1 MKNVISVSIGEAALK
16 KGKRNFFENKL
27 LGKIRIATKDL
38 GNPKVYRELGKIYI
52 EVNEDNIERIINRVK
67 KVFGLVYLAPAYRI
81 EKNIDDIRK
90 MALEA
95 LEDERRNRDIKSFR
109 IVCKR
114 ADKKFPMNSM
124 EVSRDVGGY
133 VLENAKDLKVDLHK
147 PDLYI
152 YVDIRENT
160 YIYTEKVYGYGGL
173 PIGTNGKGLLLLSG
187 GIDSPVAGFMIAK
200 RGVLIQAVHFH
211 SYPFT
216 SERAEEKIKDLA
228 KIISMYTGEIKLYSI
243 NILNIQKA
251 INKNC
256 PEEEMTIISRRFMTR
271 IAERIANKNY
281 IDCLITGENL
291 GQVASQTMKALNVT
305 NSSVDL
311 PILRPLVGFNKSE
324 IIEIAEDIE
333 TFETSILPFE
343 DCCSVFLP
351 KHPVT
356 SPILKNI
363 EKSEEALN
371 VEDLIN
377 NAIDEMKITKIGIR

>member
-38 GNPKVYRELGKIYI
+38 GSPKVYRELGKIYI

-363 EKSEEALN
+363 ERSEEALN

>member
-38 GNPKVYRELGKIYI
+38 GSPKVYRELGKIYI

-311 PILRPLVGFNKSE
+311 PILRPLIGFNKSE

>member
-38 GNPKVYRELGKIYI
+38 GSPKVYRELGKIYI
-52 EVNEDNIERIINRVK
+52 EVNEDNMDKIINRVK
-67 KVFGLVYLAPAYRI
+67 KVFGLVHLSPAYKI
-81 EKNIDDIRK
+81 EKNMESIRTI
-90 MALEA
+90 ALKA
-95 LEDERRNRDIKSFR
+95 LEDERKNREIKSFR

-114 ADKKFPMNSM
+114 ADKRFPINSM
-124 EVSRDVGGY
+124 EVSKDVGGY
-133 VLENAKDLKVDLHK
+133 ILENIEELKVDLHN
-147 PDLYI
+147 PDIYI

-160 YIYTEKVYGYGGL
+160 YIYTEKIYGYGGL
-173 PIGTNGKGLLLLSG
+173 PLGTNGKGLLLLSG

-228 KIISMYTGEIKLYSI
+228 KIISMYTGEIKLYSV

-256 PEEEMTIISRRFMTR
+256 PAAEMTIISRRFMTR
-271 IAERIANKNY
+271 IAEKIANKNF
-281 IDCLITGENL
+281 IDCIITGENL
-291 GQVASQTMKALNVT
+291 GQVASQTMKSLNVT

-311 PILRPLVGFNKSE
+311 PILRPLIGFNKSE

-356 SPILKNI
+356 SPILKDI
-363 EKSEEALN
+363 EKSEEALD
-371 VEDLIN
+371 VEELIE
-377 NAIDEMKITKIGIR
+377 NAIEEMKITKIRID

>member
-363 EKSEEALN
+363 ERSEEALN

>member
-311 PILRPLVGFNKSE
+311 PILRPLIGFNKSE

>member
-1 MKNVISVSIGEAALK
+1 
-16 KGKRNFFENKL
+16 
-27 LGKIRIATKDL
+27 T
-38 GNPKVYRELGKIYI
+38 
-52 EVNEDNIERIINRVK
+52 
-67 KVFGLVYLAPAYRI
+67 
-81 EKNIDDIRK
+81 
-90 MALEA
+90 
-95 LEDERRNRDIKSFR
+95 
-109 IVCKR
+109 CKR

-305 NSSVDL
+305 NSSV
-311 PILRPLVGFNKSE
+311 
-324 IIEIAEDIE
+324 
-333 TFETSILPFE
+333 
-343 DCCSVFLP
+343 
-351 KHPVT
+351 
-356 SPILKNI
+356 
-363 EKSEEALN
+363 
-371 VEDLIN
+371 
-377 NAIDEMKITKIGIR
+377 

>member
-311 PILRPLVGFNKSE
+311 PILRPLIGFNKSE

-363 EKSEEALN
+363 ERSEEALN

>member
-38 GNPKVYRELGKIYI
+38 GSPKVYRELGKIYI

-311 PILRPLVGFNKSE
+311 PILRPLIGFNKSE

-363 EKSEEALN
+363 ERSEEALN